1 MAQLEQLV
9 GPLGPAPRFA
19 INFRGYDRIQVDAW
33 LEAHGR
39 QVADAQSR
47 LAEMAYRT
55 QGLES
60 RVSGPE
66 PDAPEDTIP
75 EALATH
81 VVDRAHEIARQ
92 LPERVVRDAEA
103 EREALQRSAAE
114 AVETARSRSAQIVQ
128 AARHERDE
136 ARATMDKAREQT
148 DIARR
153 QATEQARVQVQ
164 RRWEDAAGALAGVEL
179 ELAGLGARRRDILA
193 ELAQLEQSLAE
204 SREHLRQ
211 HGVAEV
217 EARTEPKG
225 GRTEPKGGRTEPKGG
240 GTEPG
245 TEPGPEHDRWPLMP
259 IEW

>member
-1 MAQLEQLV
+1 
-9 GPLGPAPRFA
+9 
-19 INFRGYDRIQVDAW
+19 
-33 LEAHGR
+33 
-39 QVADAQSR
+39 
-47 LAEMAYRT
+47 MAYRT

-114 AVETARSRSAQIVQ
+114 AVETARSRSAQIVE

-136 ARATMDKAREQT
+136 ARAAIDKARKQS
-148 DIARR
+148 DIARQ
-153 QATEQARVQVQ
+153 QASKHAREQVQ
-164 RRWEDAAGALAGVEL
+164 RRWEDAAGALAEVEL
-179 ELAGLGARRRDILA
+179 ELARLGRQRQDILA
-193 ELAQLEQSLAE
+193 DLAQVEQSIAV
-204 SREHLRQ
+204 SREHLRE

-217 EARTEPKG
+217 EARS
-225 GRTEPKGGRTEPKGG
+225 EPKGG
-240 GTEPG
+240 GTEPSTEPG
-245 TEPGPEHDRWPLMP
+245 TEPGPEHHRWPLMP